1 MIFVILKIKKI
12 IDVESR
18 FYPYKDCRLLPES
31 GRNIIHV
38 ETFSSFFFVS
48 SQTFSNFA
56 VVIANAHTCLF
67 AQLLDVMEGKYLD
80 PKADL
85 TFKKIFGENENLVMS
100 LLNALLPLDEGKQ
113 IEHVEYLTPEMVP
126 ENPGKKNS
134 IVDVRCRETGGRH
147 FIVEMQMNWNN
158 EFEQRVILNASKAV
172 VKQLGKNED
181 YSLLQP
187 VYSLNLINDIGF
199 EAGPDEFYHD
209 YAIVN
214 VAHTDRIIS
223 GLRFVF
229 VELPKFK
236 PQTIAEK
243 KMAVLWLRFLTEI
256 DKSTEEAPAEL
267 LENPDTRQALQILE
281 KSAYNEAELYA
292 YDYYWDAVYNERGAI
307 RHGYKQGMA
316 QGMAQG
322 IEQGLAQG
330 IAQGMAQGMAQGIAK
345 GREEG
350 EAKGRA
356 EGAEQTKRENA
367 HRMKADGMPADLIAK
382 YTGLSCEEIEA
393 L

>member
-1 MIFVILKIKKI
+1 MK
-12 IDVESR
+12 
-18 FYPYKDCRLLPES
+18 
-31 GRNIIHV
+31 
-38 ETFSSFFFVS
+38 
-48 SQTFSNFA
+48 
-56 VVIANAHTCLF
+56 
-67 AQLLDVMEGKYLD
+67 GKYLN

-85 TFKKIFGENENLVMS
+85 TFKKIFGEHPHLVKS

-113 IEHVEYLTPEMVP
+113 IEHVEYMPVELVP

-158 EFEQRVILNASKAV
+158 EFQRRVVLNASKAV
-172 VKQLGKNED
+172 VKQLDEGED
-181 YSLLQP
+181 YTLLQP
-187 VYSLNLINDIGF
+187 VYSLNLINDVGF
-199 EAGPDEFYHD
+199 DAGPDEFYHD

-214 VAHTDRIIS
+214 VEHTDRIIE

-256 DKSTEEAPAEL
+256 DEATEQVDAEL
-267 LENPDTRQALQILE
+267 LENPDTAEALQILE
-281 KSAYNEAELYA
+281 KSAYSEGQLYA
-292 YDYYWDAVYNERGAI
+292 YEYFWDAVVNERVAI
-307 RHGYKQGMA
+307 EGGYKRGRA
-316 QGMAQG
+316 EGRA
-322 IEQGLAQG
+322 E
-330 IAQGMAQGMAQGIAK
+330 

-350 EAKGRA
+350 LAEGRA
-356 EGAEQTKRENA
+356 EGRAEGLEEGESKERIKTARK
-367 HRMKADGMPADLIAK
+367 MKEKGFPIEDISDI
-382 YTGLSCEEIEA
+382 TGLSIEEIAA